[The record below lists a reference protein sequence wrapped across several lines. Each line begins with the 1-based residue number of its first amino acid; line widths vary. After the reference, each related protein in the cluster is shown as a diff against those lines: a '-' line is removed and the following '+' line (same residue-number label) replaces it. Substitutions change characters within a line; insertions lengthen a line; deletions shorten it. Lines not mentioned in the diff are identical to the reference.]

1 MVGWLYTNSLVFF
14 LSPFAMCYDN
24 EVLFMHI
31 TFLLEE
37 EEFGTCNP
45 TFGSGP
51 LCFVFHITLLDFFLL
66 KKTYKG
72 GGTFQYFLKSHA
84 GDPKGFVFKKTL
96 VEVWWTLFLTC
107 TKRVS

>member
-51 LCFVFHITLLDFFLL
+51 LCFVFHITLLDFFF
-66 KKTYKG
+66 Y
-72 GGTFQYFLKSHA
+72 
-84 GDPKGFVFKKTL
+84 
-96 VEVWWTLFLTC
+96 
-107 TKRVS
+107 